1 MHPQPFEVMNDGKG
15 DTVSLLPITF
25 IIRSSMKERQ
35 TEMGKTPSYGG
46 TSKMEVRVF
55 ENAQFGQVRT
65 AQGASGE
72 PLFCLA
78 DVCKVLGL
86 QTNKVKQRINTRGW
100 NTIPTPTY
108 NQHGSLV
115 MQEMTFIDE
124 PNLYRCI
131 FQSRKKEAEQFQDW
145 VCEEVLP
152 AIRQS
157 GGYIATQQED
167 TPELIMARA
176 LQVAQATIERHQQQL
191 QVAQAVITSQSEQL
205 KEQAPKVEYTDS
217 VLNATNTYTST
228 QMAKELN
235 LRTAEQLHALLKTWG
250 VMIRQ
255 SGQWMLAAKYC
266 SQNYT
271 KTRTHSY
278 TKQDG
283 TQGTNSITV
292 WTERGRWFLHQLMQ
306 KKGGVE

>member
-1 MHPQPFEVMNDGKG
+1 MLGATEIGTTLSDGG
-15 DTVSLLPITF
+15 
-25 IIRSSMKERQ
+25 Q
-35 TEMGKTPSYGG
+35 NQ
-46 TSKMEVRVF
+46 VRVF
-55 ENAQFGQVRT
+55 ENARFGQIRT

-86 QTNKVKQRINTRGW
+86 QTNKVKQRINSRGW

-108 NQHGSLV
+108 NQHGALV
-115 MQEMTFIDE
+115 MQEMSFIDE

-131 FQSRKKEAEQFQDW
+131 FQSRKAEAELFQDW

-235 LRTAEQLHALLKTWG
+235 LRTAEQLHALLKSWG

-266 SQNYT
+266 GQNYT

-306 KKGGVE
+306 QKGGVE